1 MYILTKRLFDILS
14 SLFALIILSP
24 LLLPIII
31 LLRLTSEGEVF
42 YFQERIGM
50 NNQPFKIFKFA
61 TMLKNS
67 SKMKGGYITVKNDPR
82 LTIMGGWL
90 RKSKINE
97 LPQLLNIFL
106 GHMSVVGPRPV
117 MRVSFE
123 SYPEKIQKV
132 IYNVKPG
139 LTGIGSIIFRDEE
152 EIITKVKNDGDDIW
166 DFYKNKIYP
175 FKGELEIWYQKKKSF
190 ILDLKLIFVTAW
202 VILFANSKIY
212 DKLFNDLPKRNF

>member
-1 MYILTKRLFDILS
+1 M
-14 SLFALIILSP
+14 
-24 LLLPIII
+24 I
-31 LLRLTSEGEVF
+31 LLRLTSQGEVF

-50 NNQPFKIFKFA
+50 HNKPFKIFKFA

-82 LTIMGGWL
+82 LTFMGGFL

-117 MRVSFE
+117 MQVSFE
-123 SYPEKIQKV
+123 SYTYNIQEV

-152 EIITKVKNDGDDIW
+152 EIITKVKSDGGDIL
-166 DFYKNKIYP
+166 DFYKNTIYP
-175 FKGELEIWYQKKKSF
+175 FKGELEIWYQKNKSF
-190 ILDLKLIFVTAW
+190 LLDLKLIFVTAW
-202 VILFANSKIY
+202 VILFSNSKIY
-212 DKLFNDLPKRNF
+212 DKLFADLPKRNF